1 MKIKELHIRNIASI
15 EKADIDFEKGLNDP
29 ITGCPASIFLISG
42 DTGTGKSAL
51 LDGIS
56 LALYRKTPRITGVV
70 NPKNN
75 KFTNREGEEMSIN
88 SIEQYTRLGIMPKD
102 ECYAEVVFEG
112 NDAIVYHARLSLGI
126 YQGKTTEVNGQ
137 KIRPILHRK
146 PSWEYRKGDDAWAN
160 VDNSTGEPLLSAI
173 GLSYDQFSRMAMLAQ
188 GQFASFLTGNKS
200 EREAILERLT
210 NTEIFSRYGEA
221 IGRLFKKS
229 KEVRDA
235 AQTRLDILTKKQDNG
250 PDAEQLKT
258 VEQSLNEQLIAL
270 KAERDKNNDILDKV
284 KKLET
289 YTNEL
294 NLAIIKRNQ
303 LQEQTGSEEFKANE
317 RLIADFDATI
327 DQRKLLAELQSAGK
341 DKSQA
346 QEQIE
351 QLKASFL
358 LLVADLAFRTHQLD
372 ASKQDLSNR
381 KAWLDERIDRDA
393 LYTNAGQTI
402 EQIRQL
408 GDNIRDFNETRTKIS
423 EYKGKVEQLTQNA
436 NDAQQIALDARKAV
450 EDKQAQIDALTQQ
463 RDKLNPKKVIT
474 DINAENDRITQLN
487 NLKNDSGNLADK
499 QREAEDLRI
508 DWEQKKSK
516 LSQLLADKEEA
527 EAAFSVADANNEK
540 AQNLFSTMKTSMEET
555 LASLRRRLYEQHATT
570 CPLCGQGIDHQHLT
584 SDDEFQAL
592 LSPIEEE
599 RQKAKQIYD
608 QALRRQNDAITTYNT
623 AKQTC
628 EAQEEELQKK
638 NKANLLSETQLRQK
652 ASALG
657 LDVQQPLLP
666 QISKA
671 LDSSTKHLNQLQ
683 ESQKQAEELQQQI
696 NSLSQEKK
704 PLDKAKEIA
713 DKAYNRAEK
722 DQTKNADNIA
732 NARQLAESL
741 LTKQADLQQVLRP
754 LLNPYYPDWEAD
766 YQLAQTTLSTD
777 AGEYNQRK
785 TAYRDLHLQ
794 TEKEADLIANLGQV
808 RQSIIKQQPDWT
820 IDAEPAPFSCSDI
833 NTKWTTLYGFISIQ
847 TGKLH
852 SAETIILNRQTTLEA
867 YYAASGKV
875 EADLLRIDA
884 QTSSIP
890 AIRKSIN
897 DTWAQVKSNNDQ
909 IESKKTGIQS
919 TLASLK
925 VQRVEDAPVKEN
937 VEGKIAENESKISN
951 ITGQLGSIRTQ
962 LENYQ
967 KSEADIREAK
977 EGLDAATK
985 KFEKWNLLNKRFGDT
1000 RFRTL
1005 VQTYILLPLLNNA
1018 NIYLQ
1023 QITDRYKLTCSD
1035 DNEQLAILVLDR
1047 YNKDQVRSAT
1057 VLSGGE
1063 RFMISLALSLALSSL
1078 NRPDMNID
1086 ILFIDEG
1093 FGTLDQNSLE
1103 SIMSTLEK
1111 LQEIAG
1117 QSNRRV
1123 GIISHREELLERIP
1137 IKIKVSKKGEGR
1149 SFVEIQNDIK

>member
-88 SIEQYTRLGIMPKD
+88 SIEQYTRLGITPKD

-160 VDNSTGEPLLSAI
+160 VEISTGEPLLSAI

-221 IGRLFKKS
+221 IKRLC
-229 KEVRDA
+229 RDA
-235 AQTRLDILTKKQDNG
+235 EDDRNWAQKTFQNLTDKQAEG

-258 VEQSLNEQLIAL
+258 AEQSLNEQLIAL
-270 KAERDKNNDILDKV
+270 NAERDSNKLVLDKV
-284 KKLET
+284 KQLET
-289 YTNEL
+289 FMNEL
-294 NLAIIKRNQ
+294 NQAIQTRNQ

-317 RLIADFDATI
+317 RLITDFDATI

-341 DKSQA
+341 DKSLA

-358 LLVADLAFRTHQLD
+358 QLVADLAFRTLQLD

-381 KAWLDERIDRDA
+381 KAWLDEHIDRDA

-408 GDNIRDFNETRTKIS
+408 GDNIREFNETQTKIL
-423 EYKGKVEQLTQNA
+423 EYQGKVEQLTQKT
-436 NDAQQIALDARKAV
+436 NDAQQKAVDARKAV
-450 EDKQAQIDALTQQ
+450 DDKQAQIVAVSQQ
-463 RDKLNPKKVIT
+463 RDMLNPQKVNDDISDVNARINKLNSL
-474 DINAENDRITQLN
+474 EG
-487 NLKNDSGNLADK
+487 DSRNLADK
-499 QREAEDLRI
+499 QRETDELRADL
-508 DWEQKKSK
+508 EQKKAQ
-516 LSQLLADKEEA
+516 LPRLLADKEKA
-527 EAAFSVADANNEK
+527 EAAFSVAKTNKDK
-540 AQNLFSTMKTSMEET
+540 AQALLSTMQASMDEK
-555 LASLRRRLYEQHATT
+555 LASLRRRLYEQHAST
-570 CPLCGQGIDHQHLT
+570 CPLCGQGIDHQHLM

-592 LSPIEEE
+592 LSPLDEE
-599 RQKAKQIYD
+599 RQKAEHIYD
-608 QALRRQNDAITTYNT
+608 QAESCRNDAITRYNT
-623 AKQTC
+623 ARQTC
-628 EAQEEELQKK
+628 AEQEKK
-638 NKANLLSETQLRQK
+638 LDKDSNANLRAETELRQK
-652 ASALG
+652 ASTLG
-657 LDVQQPLLP
+657 LDVLQPIRP

-671 LDSSTKHLNQLQ
+671 LVLCTQRLTQLTKSQHQAEQLQ
-683 ESQKQAEELQQQI
+683 RQI
-696 NSLSQEKK
+696 SSLSREKGL
-704 PLDKAKEIA
+704 LDKAKEIA

-722 DQTKNADNIA
+722 DQTKNADNIT
-732 NARQLAESL
+732 NARQLAKSL

-766 YQLAQTTLSTD
+766 YQLTQTTLSTD

-794 TEKEADLIANLGQV
+794 TEKEADLITNLGRV
-808 RQSIIKQQPDWT
+808 RQSIIAQQPDWT
-820 IDAEPAPFSCSDI
+820 IDTEPAPFSCSDI
-833 NTKWTTLYGFISIQ
+833 NTKWTSLYGSISSQ

-867 YYAASGKV
+867 YYAASGKS
-875 EADLLRIDA
+875 EADLQRIDA

-890 AIRKSIN
+890 AIRRSII
-897 DTWAQVKSNNDQ
+897 DTRAQVKSNSDQ
-909 IESKKTGIQS
+909 IESKETGIQS
-919 TLASLK
+919 TLASLN
-925 VQRVEDAPVKEN
+925 VQRIEDAPVKEN
-937 VEGKIAENESKISN
+937 VEGKIAENESNISN

-962 LENYQ
+962 LDNYRQ
-967 KSEADIREAK
+967 SEADIKQAK
-977 EGLDAATK
+977 EELDAATK
-985 KFEKWNLLNKRFGDT
+985 KYEKWNLLNKRFGDT

-1149 SFVEIQNDIK
+1149 SFVEIVNG

>member
-29 ITGCPASIFLISG
+29 ITGYPASIFLISG

-56 LALYRKTPRITGVV
+56 LALHRKTPRITGVV

-88 SIEQYTRLGIMPKD
+88 SIEQYTRLGITPKD

-126 YQGKTTEVNGQ
+126 YKGNTKEVNGQ
-137 KIRPILHRK
+137 KTQPLLHRK
-146 PSWEYRKGDDAWAN
+146 PKWEYMKGNDAWAN
-160 VDNSTGEPLLSAI
+160 VEINTGEPLLSAI

-221 IGRLFKKS
+221 IKRLCRKA
-229 KEVRDA
+229 EDDRNW
-235 AQTRLDILTKKQDNG
+235 AQKTFQSLTEKQAEG

-270 KAERDKNNDILDKV
+270 KAERDKNKAIF
-284 KKLET
+284 ET

-294 NLAIIKRNQ
+294 SQAIQTRNQ
-303 LQEQTGSEEFKANE
+303 LQGQTGSEEFKANE

-341 DKSQA
+341 DKSMA

-358 LLVADLAFRTHQLD
+358 QLVADLAFRSLQLD
-372 ASKQDLSNR
+372 ASKQDLSKR

-408 GDNIRDFNETRTKIS
+408 GDNIRDFNETQTKIS

-436 NDAQQIALDARKAV
+436 NDAQQKALDARKAV
-450 EDKQAQIDALTQQ
+450 EDKQAQIDALSQQ
-463 RDKLNPKKVIT
+463 RDKLNPQKVN
-474 DINAENDRITQLN
+474 DNINDVNARINKLN
-487 NLKNDSGNLADK
+487 SLEGDSGNLADK

-570 CPLCGQGIDHQHLT
+570 CPLCGQGIDHQHLM

-657 LDVQQPLLP
+657 LDVQQPILP

-696 NSLSQEKK
+696 NSLSQKKK
-704 PLDKAKEIA
+704 PLDKAREIA
-713 DKAYNRAEK
+713 DKAYNQAEK

-766 YQLAQTTLSTD
+766 YQLAQTTLNTD

-785 TAYRDLHLQ
+785 TAYRDLRLQ
-794 TEKEADLIANLGQV
+794 TEKEANLIANLGQV

-820 IDAEPAPFSCSDI
+820 IDTVPAPFNCSDI

-890 AIRKSIN
+890 SIRKSIN
-897 DTWAQVKSNNDQ
+897 DTRR
-909 IESKKTGIQS
+909 S
-919 TLASLK
+919 TLASLNI
-925 VQRVEDAPVKEN
+925 QRIEDAPVKEN
-937 VEGKIAENESKISN
+937 VEGKIAENESSISN

>member
-160 VDNSTGEPLLSAI
+160 VEISTGEPLLSAI

-221 IGRLFKKS
+221 IKRLC
-229 KEVRDA
+229 RDA
-235 AQTRLDILTKKQDNG
+235 EDDRNWAQKTFQNLTDKQAEG

-341 DKSQA
+341 DKSLAQA
-346 QEQIE
+346 QIE

-358 LLVADLAFRTHQLD
+358 QLVSDLAFRSLQLD
-372 ASKQDLSNR
+372 ASKQDLSKR
-381 KAWLDERIDRDA
+381 KAWLDEHIDRDA

-408 GDNIRDFNETRTKIS
+408 GDNIRDFNETQTKIS
-423 EYKGKVEQLTQNA
+423 EYQGKVEQLTEKT
-436 NDAQQIALDARKAV
+436 NDAQQKALDARKAV
-450 EDKQAQIDALTQQ
+450 DDKQAQIDAVSQQ
-463 RDKLNPKKVIT
+463 RDQLNPQKVNDDINDVNARINKLNSL
-474 DINAENDRITQLN
+474 EG
-487 NLKNDSGNLADK
+487 DSRNLADK
-499 QREAEDLRI
+499 QRETDELRADL
-508 DWEQKKSK
+508 EQKKAK
-516 LSQLLADKEEA
+516 LPQLLADKEKA
-527 EAAFSVADANNEK
+527 EAAFSVAKTNKDK
-540 AQNLFSTMKTSMEET
+540 AQALLSTMQASMDEK
-555 LASLRRRLYEQHATT
+555 LASLRRRLYEQHAST
-570 CPLCGQGIDHQHLT
+570 CPLCGQGIDHQHLM

-592 LSPIEEE
+592 LSPLDEE
-599 RQKAKQIYD
+599 RQKAEQIYD
-608 QALRRQNDAITTYNT
+608 QAESCRNDAIPRYNT
-623 AKQTC
+623 ARQTC
-628 EAQEEELQKK
+628 AEQEKK
-638 NKANLLSETQLRQK
+638 LDKDSNANLRAETELRQK
-652 ASALG
+652 ASTLG
-657 LDVQQPLLP
+657 LDVLQPIRP

-671 LDSSTKHLNQLQ
+671 LVLCTQRLTQLRESQHQAEQLQ
-683 ESQKQAEELQQQI
+683 RQI
-696 NSLSQEKK
+696 SSLSQEKGL
-704 PLDKAKEIA
+704 LDKAREIA

-766 YQLAQTTLSTD
+766 YQLAQTTLNTD

-820 IDAEPAPFSCSDI
+820 MDAEPAPFSCSDI

-852 SAETIILNRQTTLEA
+852 SAEAIILNRQTTLEA

-875 EADLLRIDA
+875 EADLLRIEA

-890 AIRKSIN
+890 SIRKSIN

-919 TLASLK
+919 TLASLN
-925 VQRVEDAPVKEN
+925 VQRVEDAPVREN
-937 VEGKIAENESKISN
+937 VEGKIAENESNISN

-977 EGLDAATK
+977 DGLDAATK

>member
-88 SIEQYTRLGIMPKD
+88 SIEQYTRLGITPKD

-235 AQTRLDILTKKQDNG
+235 AQTRLETLTKKQDDG

-258 VEQSLNEQLIAL
+258 VEQRLNEQLTAL
-270 KAERDKNNDILDKV
+270 NAERDKNKAILDKV
-284 KKLET
+284 KQLET
-289 YTNEL
+289 FMNEL
-294 NLAIIKRNQ
+294 NQAIQTRNQ

-372 ASKQDLSNR
+372 ASKQDLSKR
-381 KAWLDERIDRDA
+381 KAWLDEHIDRDA

-408 GDNIRDFNETRTKIS
+408 GDNIREFNETQTKIL
-423 EYKGKVEQLTQNA
+423 EYQGKVEQLTQNA
-436 NDAQQIALDARKAV
+436 NDAQQKALDARKAV
-450 EDKQAQIDALTQQ
+450 EDKQAQIDAVSQQ
-463 RDKLNPKKVIT
+463 RDQLNPQKVNDDINDVNARINKLNSL
-474 DINAENDRITQLN
+474 EG
-487 NLKNDSGNLADK
+487 DSRNLADK
-499 QREAEDLRI
+499 QRETDELRADL
-508 DWEQKKSK
+508 EQKKAK
-516 LSQLLADKEEA
+516 LPQLLADKEKA
-527 EAAFSVADANNEK
+527 EAAFSVAKTNKDK
-540 AQNLFSTMKTSMEET
+540 AQALLSTMQASMDEK
-555 LASLRRRLYEQHATT
+555 LASLRRRLYEQHAST
-570 CPLCGQGIDHQHLT
+570 CPLCGQGIDHQHLM

-592 LSPIEEE
+592 LSPLDEE
-599 RQKAKQIYD
+599 RQKAEQIYD
-608 QALRRQNDAITTYNT
+608 QAESCRNDAITRYNT
-623 AKQTC
+623 ARQTC
-628 EAQEEELQKK
+628 AEQEKK
-638 NKANLLSETQLRQK
+638 LEKDSNANLRAETELRQK
-652 ASALG
+652 ASTLG
-657 LDVQQPLLP
+657 LDVLQPIRP

-671 LDSSTKHLNQLQ
+671 LVLCTQRLTQLTKSQHQTEQLQ
-683 ESQKQAEELQQQI
+683 RQI
-696 NSLSQEKK
+696 SSLSQEKGL
-704 PLDKAKEIA
+704 LDKAKEIA
-713 DKAYNRAEK
+713 EKAYNQAEK
-722 DQTKNADNIA
+722 DQTKNADNIT

-766 YQLAQTTLSTD
+766 YQLAQTTLNTD

-820 IDAEPAPFSCSDI
+820 IDAEPAPFNCSDI
-833 NTKWTTLYGFISIQ
+833 NARWTYLFGSISSQ

-890 AIRKSIN
+890 AIRRSII
-897 DTWAQVKSNNDQ
+897 DTRAQVKSNNDQ
-909 IESKKTGIQS
+909 IESKENGIQS
-919 TLASLK
+919 TLASLN
-925 VQRVEDAPVKEN
+925 VQRIEDAPVREN
-937 VEGKIAENESKISN
+937 VEGKIAENESNISN

-962 LENYQ
+962 LDNYQ

-977 EGLDAATK
+977 EGLDAANK
-985 KFEKWNLLNKRFGDT
+985 KYEKWNLLNKRFGDT